1 MVTDNKSIKL
11 LNALLIILAV
21 ISLVKFIFTA
31 LPHQQVHKNI
41 AYVGK
46 NVVIDFGRAHLEAEM
61 GNESNDSFLLL
72 SGLGSET
79 QAAEGMFLTHTGE
92 QARMVKDA
100 SERYG
105 QCDML
110 TIQARNNSF
119 TRLVM
124 FSSNPDAAQK
134 IKGVVAQLDK
144 EPVIALQGRRLS
156 VTNHTFDHKV
166 RRSPDIPEIIYLVDD
181 ITIIKYAADR
191 K

>member
-1 MVTDNKSIKL
+1 MITDNKSIKL

-31 LPHQQVHKNI
+31 LPQQEVYKNI
-41 AYVGK
+41 AYEGK
-46 NVVIDFGRAHLEAEM
+46 NVVIDFGRAHLEAEL
-61 GNESNDSFLLL
+61 GNESDESFLLL
-72 SGLGSET
+72 SGLGSQT

-92 QARMVKDA
+92 QSRMVRDA
-100 SERYG
+100 YERYG

-134 IKGVVAQLDK
+134 ILGVVAQLDK
-144 EPVIALQGRRLS
+144 EPVVALQGRRLS
-156 VTNHTFDHKV
+156 VTNHTFDQKA

-181 ITIIKYAADR
+181 IKIIEFAAQ